1 MEATHQLQCPDA
13 PDPAYGPSLHTVLEK
28 FGSFACQLLN
38 ATTKTPNTTT
48 TGANTPDKGGGGD
61 DPPRGRFPPLDPEQ
75 RQYIFALIKSI
86 LTARFIALCYE
97 FLILFVIFVLAFRYK
112 KQRRRDQLRY
122 RAALQARRKSSTA
135 SRVIQHT
142 EAAASGSSSSSSSS
156 TIGVATTP
164 PGVAVPKDTA
174 DASSLDVER
183 VPLLS
188 SRSHNA
194 QQTKQKKGRP
204 SRRRLLSSFLA
215 RQPAPIPVVNKNL
228 PSNGTSLFIIAWLFL
243 NIFVHLLGLTFQW
256 NFFFVFADKAGAM
269 FVVNLPLLYLLSAKN
284 QPLRRWTGYSYEA
297 LNIFHRRVGEYMC
310 FLAAVHFSGMVLWQ
324 FVIAEEWLK
333 RLASPG
339 LESPKEFFSH
349 PVILYGLGAF
359 VAYEVLYFSSLGSFR
374 VRWYETFL
382 AMHVVLQALG
392 LGFLWFHFWTARPFV
407 LLSAGIF
414 LVDRV
419 IWRLGL
425 KRTVMEADVVVLE
438 DGETVL
444 LSADWDVP
452 AVSQERDRWWVPSFL
467 RRRSIIYGWKP
478 SDHVFLTVP
487 ALGRSHA
494 LQAHPFTIAS
504 AAPGLLRPEDS
515 TGEDNRPVHAWL
527 SLLIRAQDG
536 FTGDLL
542 RYAETHS
549 RINIRVDG
557 PYGSSQA
564 LMDMLRAQDSVI
576 LVAGG
581 SGIAVTS
588 PLAWALLNDTR
599 DNDGIED
606 DEEDKRTVLT
616 GSGGTQR
623 RRKQRVQMLWV
634 THSRSH
640 RSWIPQDRLG
650 EMEQM
655 GLHLVM
661 PEPTEEVGRPDVADT
676 VEDWIQGGPYPVAVP
691 ARRAVGVVVSGP
703 DGLNRTVRNVCA
715 DAIALN
721 EEVDVRVAVEKFGW

>member
-1 MEATHQLQCPDA
+1 MEATPQLQCPDA
-13 PDPAYGPSLHTVLEK
+13 PDPAYGPSLHTYLEK
-28 FGSFACQLLN
+28 FGSLACQLLN
-38 ATTKTPNTTT
+38 ATTKAPNTTPW
-48 TGANTPDKGGGGD
+48 ANISDKGGGD

-75 RQYIFALIKSI
+75 RRYIFALIKST
-86 LTARFIALCYE
+86 LTARYIALCYE
-97 FLILFVIFVLAFRYK
+97 FIILFVIFVLAWRYK
-112 KQRRRDQLRY
+112 RQRRRNQLRW
-122 RAALQARRKSSTA
+122 AALQAAQKSSTA
-135 SRVIQHT
+135 RVIQHT
-142 EAAASGSSSSSSSS
+142 EAASASSSSSSSS

-164 PGVAVPKDTA
+164 PGVAVPKDT

-194 QQTKQKKGRP
+194 QKKGSP
-204 SRRRLLSSFLA
+204 SRRRRRLSSFLA
-215 RQPAPIPVVNKNL
+215 RQPAPIPVVNKTL
-228 PSNGTSLFIIAWLFL
+228 PSNGTSLFIIAWLCL
-243 NIFVHLLGLTFQW
+243 NIFIHLLGLTFQW

-310 FLAAVHFSGMVLWQ
+310 FLAAVHFGGMVLWQ

-339 LESPKEFFSH
+339 LESPKQFFSH

-359 VAYEVLYFSSLGSFR
+359 VAYEVLYISSLGSFR
-374 VRWYETFL
+374 IRWYETFL
-382 AMHVVLQALG
+382 AMHVVMQALG

-414 LVDRV
+414 LADRV

-425 KRTVMEADVVVLE
+425 KKEMMEADLVVLE
-438 DGETVL
+438 DGKTVL

-452 AVSQERDRWWVPSFL
+452 AVTQERDRWWVPSCL
-467 RRRSIIYGWKP
+467 RRRAIIYGWKP
-478 SDHVFLTVP
+478 TDHVFLTVP
-487 ALGRSHA
+487 TLGRSHA

-504 AAPGLLRPEDS
+504 AAPGLLTAEDS
-515 TGEDNRPVHAWL
+515 TGEENRPVHAWL

-549 RINIRVDG
+549 RIHISLDG

-581 SGIAVTS
+581 SGIAVTF

-599 DNDGIED
+599 DNDGTED
-606 DEEDKRTVLT
+606 DDEDKRTTLT

-623 RRKQRVQMLWV
+623 RKKQRVQMLWV

-640 RSWIPQDRLG
+640 RSWIPQDRLD

-655 GLHLVM
+655 GLQFVI
-661 PEPTEEVGRPDVADT
+661 PEPTEEVGRPDVAEI
-676 VEDWIQGGPYPVAVP
+676 VEDWIQGGPYPMAAPVQ
-691 ARRAVGVVVSGP
+691 RAVGVVVSGP

-721 EEVDVRVAVEKFGW
+721 EDVDVRVAVEKFGW

>member
-13 PDPAYGPSLHTVLEK
+13 PDPAYGPSLHTFLEK
-28 FGSFACQLLN
+28 FGSLTCQLLN
-38 ATTKTPNTTT
+38 AITKAPNTTTT
-48 TGANTPDKGGGGD
+48 TGANTSDKGGGD

-97 FLILFVIFVLAFRYK
+97 LFILFVIVVLAWRYK
-112 KQRRRDQLRY
+112 KQRRRDQLRW
-122 RAALQARRKSSTA
+122 AARKSSTA
-135 SRVIQHT
+135 RVIQHNT
-142 EAAASGSSSSSSSS
+142 EAASASSSSSSSS

-164 PGVAVPKDTA
+164 PGVAVPKDT
-174 DASSLDVER
+174 DASSLDIER

-188 SRSHNA
+188 SRS
-194 QQTKQKKGRP
+194 QTKQKKDSP
-204 SRRRLLSSFLA
+204 SRRRLSSFLA
-215 RQPAPIPVVNKNL
+215 RQPAPIPVVNKTL
-228 PSNGTSLFIIAWLFL
+228 PSNGTSLFIISWLFL

-284 QPLRRWTGYSYEA
+284 QPLGRWTGYSYEA

-310 FLAAVHFSGMVLWQ
+310 FLAAVHFAGMVLWQ

-419 IWRLGL
+419 IWRLAL

-438 DGETVL
+438 DGKTVF

-452 AVSQERDRWWVPSFL
+452 AVSQERGRWWVQSFL

-478 SDHVFLTVP
+478 TDHVFLTVP

-504 AAPGLLRPEDS
+504 AAPGLLRAEDS
-515 TGEDNRPVHAWL
+515 TGEENRPVHAWL

-542 RYAETHS
+542 QYAETHS
-549 RINIRVDG
+549 RINIRLDG

-581 SGIAVTS
+581 SGIAVTF

-599 DNDGIED
+599 DND
-606 DEEDKRTVLT
+606 DEEDKRTTLT

-623 RRKQRVQMLWV
+623 KKQRVQMLWV

-655 GLHLVM
+655 GLHLVI
-661 PEPTEEVGRPDVADT
+661 PEPTEEVGRPDVAET
-676 VEDWIQGGPYPVAVP
+676 VEDWIQGGPDPVAVP
-691 ARRAVGVVVSGP
+691 AQRAVGVVVSGP

-721 EEVDVRVAVEKFGW
+721 EDVDIRVAVEKFGW